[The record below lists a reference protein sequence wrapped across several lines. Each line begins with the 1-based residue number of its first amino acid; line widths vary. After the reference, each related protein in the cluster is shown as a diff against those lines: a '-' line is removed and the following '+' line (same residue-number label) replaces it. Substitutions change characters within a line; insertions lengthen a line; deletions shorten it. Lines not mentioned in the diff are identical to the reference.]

1 MQDGRPE
8 DADLTKTDP
17 FIFYPD
23 PRLNEVAS
31 PRSVDAD
38 LLDIGRRLLAAAE
51 DARAYGLAAVH
62 IGVVAPVVVV
72 SLGDLATRDY
82 RVLYNPRVLSTEGP
96 QEAGPEGSVSM
107 PGIEVDVLRAHAAVI
122 AFEDAAGQGQELA
135 LSGFP
140 ARVAKHEI
148 DQVNGVFFLT
158 KISRLKRE
166 AAIRRFAKLG
176 RR

>member
-1 MQDGRPE
+1 MQDGRPK

-23 PRLNEVAS
+23 ARLNEAA
-31 PRSVDAD
+31 PARPVDAD

-51 DARAYGLAAVH
+51 GARAYGIAAAH
-62 IGVVAPVVVV
+62 IGFVAPVAVV
-72 SLGDLATRDY
+72 SLGDPATRDY
-82 RVLYNPRVLSTEGP
+82 GVLYNPRVLATEGP

-107 PGIEVDVLRAHAAVI
+107 PGIEVDVLRAHSAVV
-122 AFEDAAGQGQELA
+122 AFDDETGQGREMA
-135 LSGFP
+135 LSVFP
-140 ARVAKHEI
+140 ARVAQHEI

-158 KISRLKRE
+158 KVSRLKRE